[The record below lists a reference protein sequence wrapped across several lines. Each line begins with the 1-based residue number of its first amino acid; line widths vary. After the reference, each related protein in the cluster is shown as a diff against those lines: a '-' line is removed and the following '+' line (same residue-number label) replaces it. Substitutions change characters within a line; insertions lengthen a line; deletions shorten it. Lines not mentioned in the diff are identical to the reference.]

1 MSALPTPLSLPIS
14 PRINQLDAAMLDNEI
29 TLHLA
34 DQLKYALAY
43 IPLHHFDV
51 STSTITAAAE
61 VMFLLFTTGRQLPT
75 PGQSMLYASGHTYHT
90 SLVARHT
97 SHVTHHTSHV
107 TRHTSHVIHCMR
119 HFTCQ
124 TPQITLLALLLCVL

>member
-1 MSALPTPLSLPIS
+1 MSALATPLSLPIS

-34 DQLKYALAY
+34 DQLKHALAY
-43 IPLHHFDV
+43 IPLHHFDI

-75 PGQSMLYASGHTYHT
+75 PGQSMLYAAGHTSHITRRT
-90 SLVARHT
+90 SHVARHA
-97 SHVTHHTSHV
+97 SHV
-107 TRHTSHVIHCMR
+107 TRHTSYIACDTSRVKR
-119 HFTCQ
+119 HKSHASPF
-124 TPQITLLALLLCVL
+124 ALRIVTFCA